1 MKTKQQILT
10 EVLGNEAYLSAISKV
25 PGGERKMI
33 EEILH
38 GKFLDVIVGMQAL
51 ADKVQNDPVT
61 RDAFVQALNERV
73 GVIKVEEPGVAEVT
87 TQE

>member
-25 PGGERKMI
+25 PEGERKMI

-87 TQE
+87 IQE

>member
-10 EVLGNEAYLSAISKV
+10 EVLGNETYLSAISKV
-25 PGGERKMI
+25 PEGERKMI

-61 RDAFVQALNERV
+61 RDAFVQVLNERV
-73 GVIKVEEPGVAEVT
+73 GVIKTEEPGVAEVI